1 VSCEKKPA
9 CGRFGQKTEGLLLAA
24 AWHFAILNDERTYLD
39 AELASFSVERDA
51 VPISKTQKGYP
62 CCRTA
67 QFLSAL

>member
-1 VSCEKKPA
+1 
-9 CGRFGQKTEGLLLAA
+9 LLAA

-62 CCRTA
+62 RCRTA